1 MFDYRENNGKTVLI
15 VSKRLFSFAGEITKR
30 SFNMTGKDSV
40 SGVRQRI
47 VDTARELFVENGFEG
62 TSVRDIANASGTNV
76 AMVNYY
82 FQSKT
87 GLFEVIFKE
96 AFDILVTRIFAVL
109 GSDRPVADVVE
120 SWINT
125 YYDLLVQYPQ
135 IPSFI
140 LTAASHNP
148 STVAGLVESY
158 NPAEV
163 FEHFAG
169 LVERDRGQG
178 LIGEYPAMDIII
190 NIVSLCVFP
199 FVMGPLVRKIT
210 GISADRYDEFIHEH
224 KEHVIDF
231 VRNALVV

>member
-1 MFDYRENNGKTVLI
+1 ME
-15 VSKRLFSFAGEITKR
+15 
-30 SFNMTGKDSV
+30 
-40 SGVRQRI
+40 
-47 VDTARELFVENGFEG
+47 
-62 TSVRDIANASGTNV
+62 
-76 AMVNYY
+76 
-82 FQSKT
+82 
-87 GLFEVIFKE
+87 
-96 AFDILVTRIFAVL
+96 
-109 GSDRPVADVVE
+109 SD
-120 SWINT
+120 
-125 YYDLLVQYPQ
+125 
-135 IPSFI
+135 
-140 LTAASHNP
+140 
-148 STVAGLVESY
+148 